1 MPANVWSPVARRYR
15 RLGSPATACHVPT
28 VTTDSAC
35 QRQILSSRFY
45 LGAGKFGRRGP
56 GRQGTM
62 TVRPCGR
69 GGPMV
74 TLEQDLV
81 RSAANARDVIESY
94 RRSHVAISGW
104 STLLQEVLETFTRI
118 SAQRPVVGESVALA
132 QLARALQD
140 TADARLQVDRGTLDQ
155 LSRAL
160 RSIVT
165 AIRIPG
171 IPRREDEDWAF

>member
-1 MPANVWSPVARRYR
+1 
-15 RLGSPATACHVPT
+15 
-28 VTTDSAC
+28 
-35 QRQILSSRFY
+35 
-45 LGAGKFGRRGP
+45 
-56 GRQGTM
+56 
-62 TVRPCGR
+62 
-69 GGPMV
+69 MV

-104 STLLQEVLETFTRI
+104 STLLQEAIETFTRI

>member
-1 MPANVWSPVARRYR
+1 
-15 RLGSPATACHVPT
+15 
-28 VTTDSAC
+28 
-35 QRQILSSRFY
+35 
-45 LGAGKFGRRGP
+45 
-56 GRQGTM
+56 
-62 TVRPCGR
+62 
-69 GGPMV
+69 MV

-104 STLLQEVLETFTRI
+104 STLLQEAVESFTRI

-171 IPRREDEDWAF
+171 IPARLSVMVNSSPKAVSPVAGRSLAGGRNSRCVATLISGT